1 METVKVH
8 SSRDYEVKIGS
19 GLLKNAGKYISEI
32 LPCKTAVIVSD
43 DNVFPLYGETVRK
56 SLNDAGI
63 TTIEF
68 VFEHG
73 EKSKCLET
81 YGKLLNKMCDNKMTR
96 SDAVVA
102 LGGGVTGDLSGF
114 AAATYQRGISFVQIP
129 TTLLAAVDSSVGGKT
144 GIDLENSKNQ
154 VGAFYQPSL
163 VICDTDT
170 LSTLPEAEYG
180 NGCAEVIKYAMIGS
194 ENLFESINATPVRE
208 QYEKVIFECVSMK
221 RDYVEK
227 DEFDLGLRMMLN
239 FGHTIGHTVEAR
251 SHYEVPHGQGVAMG
265 MVAITRAAKEF
276 GLCGEDTLSKLI
288 ELINKYSLPT
298 EIEYPAEELIGAAMT
313 DKKSSGNTMKL
324 VVPEKTGVCSLK
336 KIEKTELMS
345 WLKAGGIR

>member
-1 METVKVH
+1 MKIVEVH
-8 SSRDYEVKIGS
+8 SSKNYEVKIGS
-19 GLLKNAGKYISEI
+19 GLLKDAGKYISEV

-56 SLNDAGI
+56 SLNEAGI
-63 TTIEF
+63 NTVEF

-81 YGKLLNKMCDNKMTR
+81 YGKLLNKMCDSKMTR

-114 AAATYQRGISFVQIP
+114 AAATYQRGIGFVQIP
-129 TTLLAAVDSSVGGKT
+129 TTLLADVDSSVGGKT
-144 GIDLENSKNQ
+144 GIDLEMSKNQ

-163 VICDTDT
+163 VLCDTDT
-170 LSTLPEAEYG
+170 LKTLPEVEYR
-180 NGCAEVIKYAMIGS
+180 NGCAEVIKYTMIGS
-194 ENLFESINATPVRE
+194 RELFDKISEKPVCE
-208 QYEKVIFECVSMK
+208 QFEDVIFDCVSMK

-251 SHYEVPHGQGVAMG
+251 SKYEIPHGQGVAMG
-265 MVAITRAAKEF
+265 MAAITRAAQKFNCCSNE
-276 GLCGEDTLSKLI
+276 TL
-288 ELINKYSLPT
+288 ENLINLIKKYNLPT
-298 EIEYPAEELIGAAMT
+298 EIEYKAEELIGAAMT
-313 DKKSSGNTMKL
+313 DKKSSGDTIKL
-324 VVPEKTGVCSLK
+324 VVPEKIGICSLK
-336 KIEKTELMS
+336 KINKSELID
-345 WLKAGGIR
+345 WLKAGGIK

>member
-1 METVKVH
+1 MQIVKVH
-8 SSRDYEVKIGS
+8 SSRDYEVRIGS
-19 GLLKNAGKYISEI
+19 GLLKDAGKYISEI

-43 DNVFPLYGETVRK
+43 DNVFPLYGETLRK

-63 TTIEF
+63 NTIEF
-68 VFEHG
+68 VFPHG
-73 EKSKCLET
+73 EQSKCLLT
-81 YGKLLNKMCDNKMTR
+81 YGQLLNKMCDNKMTR

-144 GIDLENSKNQ
+144 GIDLETSKNQ

-163 VICDTDT
+163 VLCDIDT
-170 LSTLPEAEYG
+170 LETLPEVEYR
-180 NGCAEVIKYAMIGS
+180 NGCAEVIKYTMIGS
-194 ENLFESINATPVRE
+194 EELFENILDTPVKE
-208 QYEKVIFECVSMK
+208 NYSDVIYQCVSMK

-251 SHYEVPHGQGVAMG
+251 SHYEIPHGQGVAMG
-265 MVAITRAAKEF
+265 MAAITRAAEKF
-276 GLCGEDTLSKLI
+276 GLCSSETRDKLI
-288 ELINKYSLPT
+288 DLIKKYGLPT
-298 EIEYPAEELIGAAMT
+298 QIEYAKEELIGAAMT
-313 DKKSSGNTMKL
+313 DKKSSGDTIKL
-324 VVPEKTGVCSLK
+324 VVPEKIGVCSLK
-336 KIEKTELMS
+336 KINKSELID
-345 WLKAGGIR
+345 WLSAGGIK

>member
-1 METVKVH
+1 MKIVKVH
-8 SSRDYEVKIGS
+8 SSKNYEVKIGS
-19 GLLKNAGKYISEI
+19 DLIKDAGKYIAEV
-32 LPCKTAVIVSD
+32 LPCKTCVVVSD
-43 DNVFPLYGETVRK
+43 DNVFPLYGETVIK

-63 TTIEF
+63 KTFEF

-81 YGKLLNKMCDNKMTR
+81 YARLLNKMCDSKMTR

-114 AAATYQRGISFVQIP
+114 AAATYQRGIGFVQIP

-144 GIDLENSKNQ
+144 GIDLATSKNQ

-170 LSTLPEAEYG
+170 LKTLPDIEYR
-180 NGCAEVIKYAMIGS
+180 NGCSEVIKYTMIGS
-194 ENLFESINATPVRE
+194 PELFESIDKTPVCN
-208 QYEKVIFECVSMK
+208 QYEDVIFDCVSMK

-251 SHYEVPHGQGVAMG
+251 SKYEIPHGQGVAMG
-265 MVAITRAAKEF
+265 MAAITRSAVSF
-276 GLCGEDTLSKLI
+276 GLCEKDTLEKLI
-288 ELINKYSLPT
+288 GLIQKYGLPT
-298 EIEYPAEELIGAAMT
+298 EIDYPAHELIDAAMT
-313 DKKSSGNTMKL
+313 DKKSSGDSITL
-324 VVPEKTGVCSLK
+324 VVPEKIGTCTLNKILK
-336 KIEKTELMS
+336 NDLINWMTN
-345 WLKAGGIR
+345 GGIK